1 MAEKGGK
8 SSRRG
13 GEGKLDER
21 GRKTKRDETLS
32 VLLGIIVIRCIFVFV
47 KKKEKRAYRLP
58 FTFRIKETRVLVV
71 KTILF
76 FPFLSFIPSTV
87 SFRRLR
93 AHILCLRSN

>member
-1 MAEKGGK
+1 MAEEGGK

-13 GEGKLDER
+13 GEGKLDEH
-21 GRKTKRDETLS
+21 GRKTRDETLS
-32 VLLGIIVIRCIFVFV
+32 VLLGIIVVIRCIFVFV

-58 FTFRIKETRVLVV
+58 FTFRIKETRVFVV

>member
-1 MAEKGGK
+1 MAEEGGK

-13 GEGKLDER
+13 GEGKLDEHE
-21 GRKTKRDETLS
+21 RKTRDETLS